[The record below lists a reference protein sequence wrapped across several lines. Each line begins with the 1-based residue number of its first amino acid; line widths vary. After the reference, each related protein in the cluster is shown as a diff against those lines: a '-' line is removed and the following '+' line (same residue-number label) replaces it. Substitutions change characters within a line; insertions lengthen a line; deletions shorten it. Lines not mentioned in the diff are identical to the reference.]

1 METNC
6 KRTLCIFDLRFA
18 AVYSKQ
24 KITIFMFDFVQ
35 NSLNVMHSSK
45 MIGNYDPWYDIF
57 HLLAHNIDYVLLM
70 FAKTLF
76 FTKNSKFQYFKF
88 SFLYFDDQCTRL
100 SH

>member
-35 NSLNVMHSSK
+35 NSLNGMHSSK

-57 HLLAHNIDYVLLM
+57 HLLAHNIDYV
-70 FAKTLF
+70 F

-100 SH
+100 SHSSQMPC